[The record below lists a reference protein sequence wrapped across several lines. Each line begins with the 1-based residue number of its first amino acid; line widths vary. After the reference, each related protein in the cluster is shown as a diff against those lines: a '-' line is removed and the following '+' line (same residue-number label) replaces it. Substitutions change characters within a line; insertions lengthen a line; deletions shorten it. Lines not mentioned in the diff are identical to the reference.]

1 MRKDLEA
8 SCDDAGI
15 PHKEMVR
22 SVQTRWNSL
31 TEAIRRALDLRAAL
45 EKLLSLPK
53 YEKGKSKL
61 TKYKLSSAEWTL
73 LEQLW
78 KVLDV
83 SI

>member
-1 MRKDLEA
+1 
-8 SCDDAGI
+8 
-15 PHKEMVR
+15 MVR

-31 TEAIRRALDLRAAL
+31 ADAIRRALDLRAAL

-53 YEKGKSKL
+53 YQKGKARL
-61 TKYKLSSAEWTL
+61 TKYKLSEAEWML

-83 SI
+83 STYSCFISLLWC